1 MVFSVW
7 FSYEDEEVELSD
19 LTNDT
24 SISAIRKLLHEGKIF
39 RFPYGTSQTDLQI
52 GKLISTGT
60 NNSSDNK
67 FEKLK
72 ARNTLGD
79 IQYKVG
85 DTLYVRV
92 KKSKPT
98 NESFLPTLN
107 MTFLE
112 GSERAVKW
120 EYDPYA
126 TTAQWTC
133 TATLVKVEPVP
144 FAEGAFRKA
153 YHTQDLSKP
162 NESGRYVS
170 KISKK
175 PTARG
180 SYFEDVRMQM
190 IAKKWADKYNALKP
204 PKKIEF
210 LQSCVL
216 EFVDRTSSDLVCGA
230 EPYVEGQYRKYNN
243 NSGFVSNDERN
254 TPQSFSHF
262 TYEHSNRQLLII
274 DIQGVGDH
282 YTDPQIH
289 TYDGVGF
296 GIGNL
301 GQKGF
306 EKFLDTHKCNAICQY
321 LNLQSINPKSE
332 KSDCG
337 TVPRPDL
344 IFPDTSIERDNNVS
358 TVTKSIVEISTGNG
372 ASERELASPIIN
384 RSSLLNSSD
393 NNFNNCNNNNNNNN
407 NNNINNNINTPVKE
421 RSKSKSSADI
431 EKPLVDHKKKE
442 LSLNVD
448 KIKLLESIKGYHV
461 TSHLCICDN
470 LLFTGCSDNSIRVYE
485 YKNETME
492 CIQTLKGHEG
502 PVESICYNE
511 QYLFSGS
518 SDHSIKVW
526 DLKKLRCIFTLEGH
540 DKPVHTVIVND
551 RYLFSGSSDKTIK
564 VWDLKTLE
572 CKHTLESHARAVK
585 TLAVSG
591 QYLFSGSN
599 DKTIKIWDISP
610 SKTTIKNLYTLK
622 GHTKWVTTICILGS
636 TLYSGSY
643 DKTIRVWNLKNLE
656 PIQVLRGHM
665 GWVENMV
672 ICEKFLFT
680 ASDDNTI
687 KVWDLE
693 SLKCVSTIEAHNAS
707 IQGLAVWENK
717 KCLISCSHDQ
727 TIKLWGWE

>member
-1 MVFSVW
+1 MIFKVW
-7 FSYEDEEVELSD
+7 FSYEDEEVELSE

-24 SISAIRKLLHEGKIF
+24 TVSAIRKILHEGKIF

-52 GKLISTGT
+52 GKMLPSGSGGGATAD
-60 NNSSDNK
+60 SK
-67 FEKLK
+67 FDKFK
-72 ARNTLGD
+72 ARNTLAD

-98 NESFLPTLN
+98 NDSLLPTLN
-107 MTFLE
+107 IAFLD
-112 GSERAVKW
+112 GSERAIKW
-120 EYDPYA
+120 EYDPYT

-153 YHTQDLSKP
+153 YHTLDLSKSGA
-162 NESGRYVS
+162 SGRYVS
-170 KISKK
+170 KIGKK
-175 PTARG
+175 PTPRP
-180 SYFEDVRMQM
+180 SYFEDVKMQM
-190 IAKKWADKYNALKP
+190 IAKKWADKYNSFKP

-216 EFVDRTSSDLVCGA
+216 EFVDRTSSDLICGA

-262 TYEHSNRQLLII
+262 TYEHSNHQLLII

-344 IFPDTSIERDNNVS
+344 IFPDTSERDNN
-358 TVTKSIVEISTGNG
+358 N
-372 ASERELASPIIN
+372 
-384 RSSLLNSSD
+384 NS
-393 NNFNNCNNNNNNNN
+393 NNNNNNSNNNNNNNN
-407 NNNINNNINTPVKE
+407 NNSSISKSLVEISSGSKERNDRDSPSRQLFVSNDGNTLNTNKE
-421 RSKSKSSADI
+421 RSKSKSIDL
-431 EKPLVDHKKKE
+431 EKPEILINNKKKE
-442 LSLNVD
+442 SINLET
-448 KIKLLESIKGYHV
+448 IKLIETIKGYHV

-470 LLFTGCSDNSIRVYE
+470 LLFTGCSDNSIRVYD
-485 YKNETME
+485 YKSQNME
-492 CIQTLKGHEG
+492 CVQTLKGHEG
-502 PVESICYNE
+502 PVESICYND

-540 DKPVHTVIVND
+540 DKPVHTVLLND
-551 RYLFSGSSDKTIK
+551 KYLFSGSSDKTIK

-572 CKHTLESHARAVK
+572 CKYTLESHARAVK
-585 TLAVSG
+585 TLCISG

-599 DKTIKIWDISP
+599 DKTIKVWDL
-610 SKTTIKNLYTLK
+610 KTFRCNYTLK
-622 GHTKWVTTICILGS
+622 GHTKWVTTICILG
-636 TLYSGSY
+636 TNLYSGSY
-643 DKTIRVWNLKNLE
+643 DKTIRVWNLKSLE
-656 PIQVLRGHM
+656 CSATLRGHDR
-665 GWVENMV
+665 WVEHMV
-672 ICEKFLFT
+672 ICDKLLFT

-687 KVWDLE
+687 KIWDLE
-693 SLKCVSTIEAHNAS
+693 TLRCNTTLEGHNATV
-707 IQGLAVWENK
+707 QCLAVWEDK
-717 KCLISCSHDQ
+717 KCVISCSHDQ
-727 TIKLWGWE
+727 SIRVWGWN